1 MKVKKI
7 VFQVQCTQ
15 FSRLKYTD
23 ILEKKVEEYFNGEN
37 RLFAKTKLTL
47 K

>member
-1 MKVKKI
+1 MKVKNI

-15 FSRLKYTD
+15 FSQLKYTD

-37 RLFAKTKLTL
+37 RLFGKTKLTS